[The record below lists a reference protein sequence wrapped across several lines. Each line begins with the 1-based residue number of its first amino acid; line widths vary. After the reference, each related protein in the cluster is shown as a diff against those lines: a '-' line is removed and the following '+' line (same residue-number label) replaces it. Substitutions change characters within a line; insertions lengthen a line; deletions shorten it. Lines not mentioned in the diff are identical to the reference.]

1 VTGTLVQVHQR
12 TLAHPTGL
20 FSDSAMRALIP
31 EERAILELL
40 LTKRFPGRD
49 QLLARLDDVLVT
61 GSSCSCG
68 CDSVGL
74 AVSRSAPQ
82 ATVSER
88 VPTDAF
94 GRDPSGVEVGVLLHV
109 IDGFMAE
116 LEFYST
122 TDASGF
128 GRPTL
133 DSMRLAEWSEPDDLG
148 VRTRPPDTGPPAE
161 H

>member
-1 VTGTLVQVHQR
+1 
-12 TLAHPTGL
+12 
-20 FSDSAMRALIP
+20 MRAPIP
-31 EERAILELL
+31 EERAILEFLL
-40 LTKRFPGRD
+40 AKRFPGRD
-49 QLLARLDDVLVT
+49 QLLAQLDQVLVT
-61 GSSCSCG
+61 GSSCGCG

-74 AVSRSAPQ
+74 AVSRSAPA

-94 GRDPSGVEVGVLLHV
+94 GRDPSGVQVGVLLHV
-109 IDGFMAE
+109 IDGYMAE

-148 VRTRPPDTGPPAE
+148 VRTRPPETAPPAE
-161 H
+161 D